1 MLGRLPP
8 PMAPLQILH
17 EGLTTLRGALDP
29 YWLGLF
35 VLPLLTRHRVRWAWV
50 LARYRLRGL
59 LRQLLDHPWGRW
71 WPVLAAIVPGGIGF
85 VSVLG
90 KNWARTTQ
98 TTILA
103 TLLLAVAA
111 LQLYGQS
118 RNNRDRIKTENQFF
132 RNKIKTENQFLDL
145 VDEIREGRKEAGD
158 GRKEA
163 EETATTI
170 IAEIA
175 RCRAECKSLYGRI
188 IQKLP

>member
-1 MLGRLPP
+1 MLGRLPH

-50 LARYRLRGL
+50 LARYRLRRL

-98 TTILA
+98 ATILA

-118 RNNRDRIKTENQFF
+118 RNNRDRIKTENQF
-132 RNKIKTENQFLDL
+132 LDL
-145 VDEIREGRKEAGD
+145 VDEIREGRKEAGE

-175 RCRAECKSLYGRI
+175 RYRAECRSLYGRI